1 MFAAF
6 LLFTKV
12 VKMLSHFKQ
21 HPGDI
26 VWLPVL
32 IAFAYAHG
40 FLNLYAVATM
50 TTTVWGGKNLQ
61 AESPTVAPKSEA
73 TPLLAKTQGVASV
86 SSPSTSS

>member
-12 VKMLSHFKQ
+12 VKMASHFKQ

-26 VWLPVL
+26 VWLPAL
-32 IAFAYAHG
+32 IAFAYLHG

-50 TTTVWGGKNLQ
+50 TTTVWGGKKVDQKMCRFGFLD
-61 AESPTVAPKSEA
+61 AFKYRDRDV
-73 TPLLAKTQGVASV
+73 
-86 SSPSTSS
+86 